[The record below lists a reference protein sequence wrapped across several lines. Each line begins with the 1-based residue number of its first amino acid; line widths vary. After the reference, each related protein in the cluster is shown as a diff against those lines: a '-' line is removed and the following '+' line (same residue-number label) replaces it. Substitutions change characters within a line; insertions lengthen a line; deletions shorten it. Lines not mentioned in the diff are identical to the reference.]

1 MSTIKSLPS
10 DSTFNSVME
19 AKSSSFG
26 FNHQKYSQQHSVK
39 KTAQEILQKTLTQ
52 RNNNQKKQKKPA
64 EELAIPV
71 LLNVSAQVQN
81 VYVDTKVAFLSSG
94 IVAEVKS
101 HSANQTAGELI
112 NGQKV
117 QEENI
122 PLGNVPTHIAAVSVA
137 PVFNTKTMEQKIV
150 RFLSNHSMS
159 GHQSQ
164 WKEISLVQS
173 AELTEMTTL
182 KSSQHDSAL
191 NLSSE
196 AKVST
201 ESEVI
206 TQTQSAAG
214 PYEDVQAN
222 KNTREIN
229 TGKLELASN
238 ESLEMQKFSDVQN
251 FNIEKSELVQSDEM
265 DITKNILAQMKSES
279 AVRSAVSSQAQS
291 PQTSPKLTAELVAT
305 MMASETLNVA
315 PERTLSYTF
324 SQWQNMPSVSFSLA
338 HASHENMV
346 ASTYSHEVQQALE
359 DNRHLFT
366 GEQKMVIKREER
378 EGQHRQQQQQNKQQY
393 EEF

>member
-19 AKSSSFG
+19 AKSSSLG
-26 FNHQKYSQQHSVK
+26 FNHQKYGQEHSAK

-52 RNNNQKKQKKPA
+52 KNNSQKKPKKPI

-71 LLNVSAQVQN
+71 VLNISAQAQN
-81 VYVDTKVAFLSSG
+81 VYVGTKMAFLSSG

-101 HSANQTAGELI
+101 HSANQTADELT

-117 QEENI
+117 QEDNM
-122 PLGNVPTHIAAVSVA
+122 PLGNIPTHVAAVSMA
-137 PVFNTKTMEQKIV
+137 PAFNTKTMEQKMV

-159 GHQSQ
+159 DHQSQ
-164 WKEISLVQS
+164 WKGITLVKS

-196 AKVST
+196 A
-201 ESEVI
+201 I
-206 TQTQSAAG
+206 TQTQSAVG

-222 KNTREIN
+222 KSTREIN
-229 TGKLELASN
+229 TGKPELASN
-238 ESLEMQKFSDVQN
+238 EPLEMQSFSDIQN
-251 FNIEKSELVQSDEM
+251 LNIEKSELVQSDEM

-279 AVRSAVSSQAQS
+279 VVRPTVSSQTQS
-291 PQTSPKLTAELVAT
+291 PQASLKQTAELA
-305 MMASETLNVA
+305 ASMIERETLSVS
-315 PERTLSYTF
+315 PERTLNYTF
-324 SQWQNMPSVSFSLA
+324 SQWQNTPSVSFSLA

-359 DNRHLFT
+359 DNRHLFN

-378 EGQHRQQQQQNKQQY
+378 EGQQRQQQQQNKQED